1 MPQLC
6 FFFNSASC
14 HRRANVKI
22 VKTFNS
28 PSNAFLADRDVTF
41 HLAAIMFDV
50 ISLYGC
56 FYCKFKILTSKAEIS
71 NTLGVRV
78 PVLVR
83 FLQMPRAP
91 TCVFQDYICA
101 LQRCHAEQSPE

>member
-6 FFFNSASC
+6 FFLTLHHATAGRMSKSLK
-14 HRRANVKI
+14 H
-22 VKTFNS
+22 S